1 VPGPLIGEAMVV
13 QLGKTVGFV
22 EARLADERGLIVA
35 RATASVRLV
44 PLAKAMARHVEGAV
58 AA

>member
-1 VPGPLIGEAMVV
+1 VV

-22 EARLADERGLIVA
+22 EARLADEQGLIVA

-44 PLAKAMARHVEGAV
+44 PLSKAMARQAEAAV